1 MVITMASNKYTVTQA
16 VQEVLREMPSG
27 EELLGYKLYN
37 RVIKK
42 MTQHE
47 TGKRP
52 LDSTV
57 LRLVRE
63 HGERYGVR
71 AKAQGV
77 SIYVKDRLF

>member
-1 MVITMASNKYTVTQA
+1 MIAIMAKDKYTVTQA
-16 VQEVLREMPSG
+16 VQEVLKEMYSG
-27 EELLGYKLYN
+27 EELLGYKLYK

-42 MTQHE
+42 MVEHD

-63 HGERYGVR
+63 HGERYGVK

-77 SIYVKDRLF
+77 SVYIKDRLF